1 MSKVVFRNYD
11 KKSIK
16 LLMKE
21 IGKERFTAAVLDSGM
36 ESLPLSMEG
45 FFVEFEPDKNDFV
58 FYYRY
63 PSGVVFRLMSVL
75 GFWAVPEEKWV
86 KERV

>member
-16 LLMKE
+16 ELMKE

-36 ESLPLSMEG
+36 ESVPLTMEG
-45 FFVEFEPDKNDFV
+45 FFIEYEPESVDFI

-63 PSGVVFRLMSVL
+63 PSGVSFKLMSVL
-75 GFWAVPEEKWV
+75 GFWAVPERMWV
-86 KERV
+86 RERV